1 MAAPIANEA
10 CRVPLLPQGSLPGSV
25 EASPGQMVLGHS
37 PRGINTSG
45 GHSAL
50 SSLYGMAA
58 DQALEWEVVDGT
70 GNVLRATPSSHPD
83 LYWALSGGG
92 GGIYGIVSSV
102 VVKLLPDVTAAGVQL
117 KFRAKD
123 PAKLEGFPPGRPH
136 VPSARSRHHGGQ
148 GHGHCRS
155 DQRHL
160 LSNTT
165 HPPRFAQR
173 HPPEPCWHHLSRS
186 LRSKAS
192 PTVSTSP
199 EHPNRLQYWQ
209 QLITPNPT
217 QLVQNAQYG
226 GWFLPKEVV
235 VEQADALQWAVRET
249 RDVGCA
255 FVGLALNLNV
265 SQTSMT
271 TPQNSILPSW
281 REASLRVTSSTY
293 VHHCPFWPANG
304 AS

>member
-1 MAAPIANEA
+1 
-10 CRVPLLPQGSLPGSV
+10 
-25 EASPGQMVLGHS
+25 
-37 PRGINTSG
+37 
-45 GHSAL
+45 
-50 SSLYGMAA
+50 MAA

-70 GNVLRATPSSHPD
+70 GNVLRATPSSHPG

-92 GGIYGIVSSV
+92 GGTYGIVSSV

-173 HPPEPCWHHLSRS
+173 HPRALLAPLIKELEKQGIAYS
-186 LRSKAS
+186 LNI
-192 PTVSTSP
+192 T

-217 QLVQNAQYG
+217 QLVQDAQYG

-235 VEQADALQWAVRET
+235 VEQADALQWAVREIT
-249 RDVGCA
+249 DVGCA

-281 REASLRVTSSTY
+281 REASLSVTSSTY

>member
-1 MAAPIANEA
+1 
-10 CRVPLLPQGSLPGSV
+10 
-25 EASPGQMVLGHS
+25 
-37 PRGINTSG
+37 
-45 GHSAL
+45 
-50 SSLYGMAA
+50 MAA

-92 GGIYGIVSSV
+92 GGTYGIVSSV

-123 PAKLEGFPPGRPH
+123 PAKLEGFHLAVRTYH
-136 VPSARSRHHGGQ
+136 QLVPAITAAKAMGIAEVTN
-148 GHGHCRS
+148 
-155 DQRHL
+155 DTFFL
-160 LSNTT
+160 TPLTL
-165 HPPRFAQR
+165 P
-173 HPPEPCWHHLSRS
+173 
-186 LRSKAS
+186 AS
-192 PTVSTSP
+192 PNDTPRALLAPLIKELEKQGIAYSLNIT

-217 QLVQNAQYG
+217 QLVQNSQYG
-226 GWFLPKEVV
+226 GWFLSKEVV
-235 VEQADALQWAVRET
+235 VEQADALQWAVREIT
-249 RDVGCA
+249 DVGCA
-255 FVGLALNLNV
+255 FVGLALDLNV

-281 REASLRVTSSTY
+281 REASLSVTSSTY
-293 VHHCPFWPANG
+293 VHHCPSWPANG